1 MNSVVHFEIPA
12 DDLKRAESFYS
23 STFGWKVNLMP
34 EFNYAMV
41 STTEV
46 DENSMPIKPGA
57 INGGMLKRQ
66 SPVEKIVITVSV
78 ENIDEA
84 LAKIEANGGK
94 TVRGKMPVGDMGFA
108 AYFQDTEGNVV
119 GLWENKSRSFGS

>member
-23 STFGWKVNLMP
+23 QTFGWKVNLMP

-41 STTEV
+41 TTTEV
-46 DENSMPIKPGA
+46 DAQSMPKKPGA

-66 SPVEKIVITVSV
+66 SPVEKIVITIDV
-78 ENIDEA
+78 ENIDDA
-84 LAKIEANGGK
+84 LAKIETDGGK

-108 AYFQDTEGNVV
+108 AYFTDTEGNIV
-119 GLWENKSRSFGS
+119 GLWEDKK

>member
-12 DDLKRAESFYS
+12 DDLRRAETFYS

-41 STTEV
+41 TTTEV
-46 DENSMPIKPGA
+46 DAQSMPKKPGA

-66 SPVEKIVITVSV
+66 NPVEKIVITINV

-84 LAKIEANGGK
+84 LVKIEANGGK
-94 TVRGKMPVGDMGFA
+94 TVRRKMPVGDMGFA
-108 AYFQDTEGNVV
+108 AYFTDSEGNIV
-119 GLWENKSRSFGS
+119 GLWENGK